1 MTQAEGRSNETVP
14 DAPIYSAFDEEPER
28 LSAEQL
34 ARDATARG
42 VPAVALP
49 DVDAIVDDLAKTSR
63 PGDVV
68 VTLSNGSFGGIWDKL
83 LARLSGD

>member
-1 MTQAEGRSNETVP
+1 MIVQIVQ
-14 DAPIYSAFDEEPER
+14 DAPIYSAFGEEPER
-28 LSAEQL
+28 FSADQL
-34 ARDATARG
+34 AQDVAARG